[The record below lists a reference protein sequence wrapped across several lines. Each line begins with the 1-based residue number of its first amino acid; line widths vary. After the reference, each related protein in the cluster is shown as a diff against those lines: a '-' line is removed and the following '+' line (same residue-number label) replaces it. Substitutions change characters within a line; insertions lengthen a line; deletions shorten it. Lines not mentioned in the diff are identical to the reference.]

1 MHALTKSDALGT
13 AVPAAT
19 LALRFRDLE
28 QAEHELQARLPSSLR
43 HARRV
48 ARYAAATARRMK
60 LPAEQVA
67 RIRRAAALHDVGKLG
82 VAATIIDKPGPL
94 SDEEYATVQG
104 HAVAGAEMLTE
115 LDPELGDIIRHHH
128 ERFDG
133 NGYPDGLAGEE
144 IPLGARVIAVA
155 DTFDALT
162 SRRPYRPAR
171 GRRQALALL
180 VAEAGSQL
188 DPRVVEEFRTRR
200 LGFGAGWLCTAER

>member
-1 MHALTKSDALGT
+1 MGT
-13 AVPAAT
+13 APRAGAPP
-19 LALRFRDLE
+19 LRFRDLE
-28 QAEHELQARLPSSLR
+28 QAERELQARLPGSVR

-67 RIRRAAALHDVGKLG
+67 RIRRAALLHDIGKLG
-82 VAATIIDKPGPL
+82 VAARIIEKPAPL
-94 SDEEYATVQG
+94 SDEEYATVRG
-104 HAVAGAEMLTE
+104 HAAAGAAMLTE
-115 LDPELGDIIRHHH
+115 LDPELGAIVRHHH

-133 NGYPDGLAGEE
+133 GGYPDGLAGEE
-144 IPLGARVIAVA
+144 IPVGARVVAVA